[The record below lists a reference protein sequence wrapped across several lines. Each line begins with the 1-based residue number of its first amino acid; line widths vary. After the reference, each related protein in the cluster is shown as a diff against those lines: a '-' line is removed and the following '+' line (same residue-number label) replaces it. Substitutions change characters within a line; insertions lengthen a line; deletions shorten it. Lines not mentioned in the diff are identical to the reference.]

1 MAAKKQGTQLEQ
13 VNEYMEKLDHPLLDV
28 ILVLRELV
36 KSADH
41 EIVEQIKWNSLSYFY
56 SGKMKEFD
64 PKEYKRDIVV
74 FNLSKKDYV
83 LLVFPTGS
91 SIQDNSGLLEG
102 KFADT
107 RKTAKFSSLEEL
119 NQRAIDL
126 KTVLKSWLNQ
136 LER

>member
-1 MAAKKQGTQLEQ
+1 M
-13 VNEYMEKLDHPLLDV
+13 ME
-28 ILVLRELV
+28 
-36 KSADH
+36 S
-41 EIVEQIKWNSLSYFY
+41 EIE
-56 SGKMKEFD
+56 
-64 PKEYKRDIVV
+64 EYKRDIVV